1 MSRLTTAA
9 MVAAMGMIGITG
21 VIASRGHAQPAPATA
36 AAKPQN
42 QCFYS
47 RNINGFN
54 APDDRTLYIRVG
66 VNEIYRLD
74 LMNDCT
80 GLTFRQDIA
89 LNDEPGGDA
98 FICSPIQATVT
109 YREAGIRERCPVT
122 AMHRLT
128 PAEIAAVPKK
138 FLP

>member
-1 MSRLTTAA
+1 MLRLTTAA
-9 MVAAMGMIGITG
+9 LVAAMGMIGIGG
-21 VIASRGHAQPAPATA
+21 VVASRGQAQPAPAA
-36 AAKPQN
+36 PKPEN

-74 LMNDCT
+74 LMNDCN

-89 LNDEPGGDA
+89 LSDEPAGDA

-122 AMHRLT
+122 AMHKLT

>member
-1 MSRLTTAA
+1 MSRLTKAA
-9 MVAAMGMIGITG
+9 LVAAMGMIGIAG
-21 VIASRGHAQPAPATA
+21 VVASRGHAQPAPAA
-36 AAKPQN
+36 PKPEN

-54 APDDRTLYIRVG
+54 APNDRTLYIRVG

-74 LMNDCT
+74 LMNDCN

-89 LNDEPGGDA
+89 LNDEPAGDA

>member
-1 MSRLTTAA
+1 MSRLTKAA
-9 MVAAMGMIGITG
+9 LVAAMGMIGIAG
-21 VIASRGHAQPAPATA
+21 VVASRGQAQPAPA
-36 AAKPQN
+36 AKPES

-74 LMNDCT
+74 LMNDCN

-89 LNDEPGGDA
+89 LSDEPAGDA

>member
-1 MSRLTTAA
+1 MLRLTTAA
-9 MVAAMGMIGITG
+9 LVAAMGMIGIGG
-21 VIASRGHAQPAPATA
+21 VVASRGQAQPAPAA
-36 AAKPQN
+36 LKPEN

-74 LMNDCT
+74 LMNDCN

-89 LNDEPGGDA
+89 LSDEPAGDA

-122 AMHRLT
+122 AMHKLT

>member
-1 MSRLTTAA
+1 MSRLTKAA
-9 MVAAMGMIGITG
+9 LVAAMGMIGITG
-21 VIASRGHAQPAPATA
+21 VVASRGQAQPAPTA
-36 AAKPQN
+36 AAKPEN

-66 VNEIYRLD
+66 VNEVYRLD
-74 LMNDCT
+74 LMNDCN

-89 LNDEPGGDA
+89 LSDEPAGDA